1 MTTAKAPNQTSREL
15 YFRLLGY
22 VRPYWKMLAL
32 GLLLSAVAGAMEPIL
47 PALIKPLVDNG
58 FMPRSDGSV
67 SDSLVQSAPWV
78 IPLLIV
84 GLFIVR
90 GIVTFCAGYSM
101 AWVQSRVIHDLRQQ
115 MFDHLIRLPMTHF
128 EQHPS
133 ASLIT
138 RIISD
143 VNSIGSA
150 ATATGVTLVRESLTL
165 LGLLIYLLYQNPML
179 TGVTLL
185 VAPFIAWVTKVAG
198 KRLRTMSRASQVGL
212 RVMTQ
217 ALQESILC
225 QKVLKVF
232 GGEAQESARFA
243 RINSQIRGYAMR
255 TAVASSAS
263 SPLVY
268 VFVSIAIAVVI
279 YMALL
284 QAADGGT
291 TAGGFMSFIVAML
304 LLLTPLRALAGI
316 NLPLQKG
323 LAAAESVFELLDM
336 PVEADPGNKSIGR
349 VKGAIEFKR
358 VSFRYRHAE
367 QSALIDLDLQV
378 APGET
383 IALVGASGSGKT
395 TLASLLPRFHTPE
408 SGSILLDGIPAG
420 DLTLESLRKQIATVS
435 QETLLFD
442 DTVAANI
449 AYGVRSDAS
458 LAEIEAA
465 AEAANALDFI
475 HALPE
480 GFETRI
486 GENGNRL
493 SGGQRQRLTIARA
506 ILKDAP
512 ILILDEATSALDA
525 ESERLVQTA
534 LDKLMQGRTTLV
546 IAHRLSTIE
555 RADRIVV
562 LANGRKIEEGS
573 HTQLLAANGAYARLY
588 RMHSAEEG
596 ARDVRGSGA

>member
-1 MTTAKAPNQTSREL
+1 MTTTQPTKPSSRDL
-15 YFRLLGY
+15 YLRLLGY
-22 VRPYWKMLAL
+22 VRPYWKTLAL
-32 GLLLSAVAGAMEPIL
+32 GLLLSAMAGAMEPIL

-58 FMPRSDGSV
+58 FMPRSDGSI

-78 IPLLIV
+78 IPALIV

-90 GIVTFCAGYSM
+90 GVITFCAGYAM

-115 MFDHLIRLPMTHF
+115 MFDHLVRLPMSYF

-133 ASLIT
+133 ANLIT
-138 RIISD
+138 RITSD
-143 VNSIGSA
+143 VGNIGSA

-165 LGLLIYLLYQNPML
+165 LGLLIYLLYQNPLL

-198 KRLRTMSRASQVGL
+198 TRLRSMSRAAQVGL
-212 RVMTQ
+212 RVMTKS
-217 ALQESILC
+217 LQESILC

-232 GGEAQESARFA
+232 GGEAQESQRFS
-243 RINSQIRGYAMR
+243 RINNQIRGYAMR
-255 TAVASSAS
+255 TAIASSAS

-268 VFVSIAIAVVI
+268 FFVSIAIAVVI

-284 QAADGGT
+284 QAASGGA
-291 TAGGFMSFIVAML
+291 TAGDFVSFIVAML
-304 LLLTPLRALAGI
+304 MLLTPLRALAGI

-323 LAAAESVFELLDM
+323 LAAAESVFELLDV
-336 PVEADPGNKSIGR
+336 PIEPDPGKRSIGR
-349 VKGAIEFKR
+349 ADGGIEFR
-358 VSFRYRHAE
+358 EVSFRYRSAE
-367 QSALIDLDLQV
+367 RLALDEFSLSI

-395 TLASLLPRFHTPE
+395 TLASLLPRYHTPD
-408 SGSILLDGIPAG
+408 SGSILLDGMPAG
-420 DLTLESLRKQIATVS
+420 ELTLESLRRQIATVS

-449 AYGVRSDAS
+449 AYGTKADADM
-458 LAEIEAA
+458 AEIEAA
-465 AEAANALDFI
+465 AAAANALDFI
-475 HALPE
+475 RALPE
-480 GFETRI
+480 GFDTVI
-486 GENGNRL
+486 GENGSRL
-493 SGGQRQRLTIARA
+493 SGGQRQRLAIARA

-512 ILILDEATSALDA
+512 ILVLDEATSALDA
-525 ESERLVQTA
+525 ESEHLVQAA

-562 LANGRKIEEGS
+562 LASGRKIEEGS
-573 HTQLLAANGAYARLY
+573 HEQLLADNGAYARLY
-588 RMHSAEEG
+588 RMQFAEERASENG
-596 ARDVRGSGA
+596 KVVN